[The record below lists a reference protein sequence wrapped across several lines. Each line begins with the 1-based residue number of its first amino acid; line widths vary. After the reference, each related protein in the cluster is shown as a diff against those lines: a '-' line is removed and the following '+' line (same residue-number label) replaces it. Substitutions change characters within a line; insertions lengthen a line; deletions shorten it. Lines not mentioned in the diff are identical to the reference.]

1 LNALLRIIHWQEL
14 FRTPGSIGMQ
24 MLAEPTGTPL
34 FDLEILEFDST
45 PTFVIRVGTT
55 ALDFELLYAN
65 EAFRT
70 GGFRDAIQAQNLAAL
85 RFRSWAQAMGPQ
97 GNDFPYDF
105 AGTLWFT
112 EIAVKSGAL
121 KTIKAI
127 QFVSNQETVQE
138 KLELVAN
145 QEVSNILEARRSPI
159 NMRSKE
165 EYMEDVSRGRPALL
179 RNLPRT
185 NLNAR
190 WEGLQTMM
198 EMSDVG
204 VFEYT
209 TGGKLIHAN
218 EAWYRLRLVQIA
230 HVTTYRSIL
239 TARILRISLLTRN
252 SHLWT
257 WCIRMIRPWS

>member
-1 LNALLRIIHWQEL
+1 
-14 FRTPGSIGMQ
+14 MQ

-55 ALDFELLYAN
+55 AIDFELLYAN
-65 EAFRT
+65 KAFRT
-70 GGFRDAIQAQNLAAL
+70 GGFRDAIQAQDLAAL

-97 GNDFPYDF
+97 GKDFHYDF
-105 AGTLWFT
+105 AGTSWFT
-112 EIAVKSGAL
+112 EIAMKSGAL
-121 KTIKAI
+121 KMIKAMQLI
-127 QFVSNQETVQE
+127 SKERNVQE
-138 KLELVAN
+138 QLELGAT
-145 QEVSNILEARRSPI
+145 QEVPNILEARRSPI

-165 EYMEDVSRGRPALL
+165 EYMEDVSRDRPALL

-209 TGGKLIHAN
+209 TDGKLIHAN
-218 EAWYRLRLVQIA
+218 EAWYKLRLVQLA
-230 HVTTYRSIL
+230 HVTMYRSSL
-239 TARILRISLLTRN
+239 TARIPRIFLLTRN
-252 SHLWT
+252 SH
-257 WCIRMIRPWS
+257 S